1 MKKAFSV
8 GRREFMRLAQ
18 AGMAAL
24 PLAQLTARGQESGA
38 GVEPGALAP
47 KGQEGLS
54 GSGSARA
61 YSKKTKLGLIGC
73 GGRGT
78 WISNLFASHGG
89 FTFTAVSDYFEERS
103 IRAGE
108 QLGVPKS
115 LCFSGLDGY
124 QRLMASGVEAVV
136 LQTPP
141 YFFPQHAEAALDAG
155 LHLYMAKPVAIDIPG
170 TQCIRKLAERATK
183 AQRVFQTDYQL
194 PRDPV
199 NREVAKR
206 IQAGALGKLQAIF
219 SSGWAGGN
227 GYQDPPLEATLEN
240 RLKDLVWCNDV
251 ALGGDYLVH
260 YDVHII
266 DAVVWALGK
275 VPVAAM
281 GASAAY
287 RPSAHGDARDS
298 CSVVFLFDDGTPWC
312 HQGVL
317 GAYHDWIKTGRL
329 TASLQGTQASACL
342 SYAGKSYVRGGPR
355 HFSGGVPNPEA
366 SVRTN
371 IDEFR
376 QAIED
381 GDASNLHVARAVESN
396 YAAILGREAAARR
409 TLVTLDELLR
419 ENKALQPVL
428 AGLRR

>member
-1 MKKAFSV
+1 MKQGYSM
-8 GRREFMRLAQ
+8 GRREFVRLAQ
-18 AGMAAL
+18 AGMAVL
-24 PLAQLTARGQESGA
+24 PLGAAPARAQELPAA
-38 GVEPGALAP
+38 AVA
-47 KGQEGLS
+47 QEG
-54 GSGSARA
+54 ARTYA
-61 YSKKTKLGLIGC
+61 KKVKLGLVGC

-78 WISNLFASHGG
+78 WISTLFAAHGG
-89 FTFTAVSDYFEERS
+89 FAFTAVADYFEDRAK
-103 IRAGE
+103 RAGT
-108 QLGVPKS
+108 QLGVAAAQ
-115 LCFSGLDGY
+115 CFSGLDGY

-141 YFFPQHAEAALDAG
+141 VFFPKHAEAALNAG

-170 TQCIRKLAERATK
+170 TLAIKRLAARAT
-183 AQRVFQTDYQL
+183 QERRVFQSDYQL

-199 NREVAKR
+199 NMEVAKR
-206 IQAGALGKLQAIF
+206 LRAGALGKLQTVF

-227 GYQDPPLEATLEN
+227 GYQDPPLEATVES

-275 VPVAAM
+275 VPVAAL
-281 GASAAY
+281 GASAAF
-287 RPSAHGDARDS
+287 RPSVHGDARDS
-298 CSVVFLFDDGTPWC
+298 STVVYLFDDGTVWC

-317 GAYHDWIKTGRL
+317 GSYHDWIKTGRL
-329 TASLQGTQASACL
+329 TASLQGTQAAACL

-366 SVRTN
+366 SVRIN

-376 QAIED
+376 QAI
-381 GDASNLHVARAVESN
+381 DANDFSNAQVTRAVESN
-396 YAAILGREAAARR
+396 FAAILGREAAARR
-409 TLVTLDELLR
+409 RLVTLDELIL
-419 ENKALQPVL
+419 ENRAIEPDLT
-428 AGLRR
+428 GLRR

>member
-1 MKKAFSV
+1 MKEAV
-8 GRREFMRLAQ
+8 PLGRRAFLQLAQ
-18 AGMAAL
+18 AGMAVL
-24 PLAQLTARGQESGA
+24 PLVPLVARGQTN
-38 GVEPGALAP
+38 AP
-47 KGQEGLS
+47 VAEA
-54 GSGSARA
+54 ART
-61 YSKKTKLGLIGC
+61 YSRKIRLGLIGC

-78 WISNLFASHGG
+78 WISNLFAAHGG
-89 FTFTAVSDYFEERS
+89 FTFTAVADYFAERS
-103 IRAGE
+103 VRAGA
-108 QLGVPKS
+108 QLGVPEAM
-115 LCFSGLDGY
+115 CFSGLDSY

-141 YFFPQHAEAALDAG
+141 YFFPQHAEAAVEAG
-155 LHLYMAKPVAIDIPG
+155 LHIYMAKPVAIDIPG
-170 TQCIRKLAERATK
+170 TQTIRQLAARATAK
-183 AQRVFQTDYQL
+183 RLVFTADYQL

-199 NREVAKR
+199 NMEVTKR
-206 IQAGALGKLQAIF
+206 IRAGALGKLQTVF

-227 GYQDPPLEATLEN
+227 GYQDPPPEATVEN

-287 RPSAHGDARDS
+287 RPSVHGDARDS
-298 CSVVFLFDDGTPWC
+298 STVVYLFDDGTIWC
-312 HQGVL
+312 HQGIL
-317 GAYHDWIKTGRL
+317 GAYHDWLRVGRL
-329 TASLQGTQASACL
+329 TASLQGTQAAACL

-376 QAIED
+376 QAIEEND
-381 GDASNLHVARAVESN
+381 TSNRQVARAVESN
-396 YAAILGREAAARR
+396 FAAILGREASARR
-409 TLVTLDELLR
+409 TLVTLEELIR
-419 ENKALQPVL
+419 ENKALKPDL
-428 AGLRR
+428 NGLKK

>member
-1 MKKAFSV
+1 MMHATSI

-18 AGMAAL
+18 AGMAVL
-24 PLAQLTARGQESGA
+24 PLMPQVAAGQED
-38 GVEPGALAP
+38 AP
-47 KGQEGLS
+47 VNVPETP
-54 GSGSARA
+54 RA
-61 YSKKTKLGLIGC
+61 YDRKIKLGLIGC

-78 WISNLFASHGG
+78 WICNLFKAHGG
-89 FTFTAVSDYFEERS
+89 FVFTAVADYFQDRS
-103 IRAGE
+103 VRTGA
-108 QLGVPKS
+108 QLGVPEAR
-115 LCFSGLDGY
+115 CFSGLDGY
-124 QRLMASGVEAVV
+124 KRLMAAGVEAVV
-136 LQTPP
+136 LQVPP
-141 YFFPQHAEAALDAG
+141 YFFPRYAEAAVEAG
-155 LHLYMAKPVAIDIPG
+155 LHIYMAKPVAIDIPG
-170 TQCIRKLAERATK
+170 TQAIKRLAVRATETK
-183 AQRVFQTDYQL
+183 LVFQADYQL

-199 NREVAKR
+199 NMEVAKR
-206 IQAGALGKLQAIF
+206 IRAGALGKLQTVF

-281 GASAAY
+281 GAAAAF
-287 RPSAHGDARDS
+287 RPSVHGDARDS
-298 CSVVFLFDDGTPWC
+298 STVVYLFDDGTVWC
-312 HQGVL
+312 HQGIL
-317 GAYHDWIKTGRL
+317 GAYHDWLRIGRL
-329 TASLQGTQASACL
+329 TASLQGTQAAACL

-376 QAIED
+376 QAIETAD
-381 GDASNLHVARAVESN
+381 YTNRQVTRAVESN
-396 YAAILGREAAARR
+396 FAAILGREATARR
-409 TLVTLDELLR
+409 TLVTLDELLL
-419 ENKALQPVL
+419 ENRALQPDL
-428 AGLRR
+428 AGLKA

>member
-1 MKKAFSV
+1 MGHDSLI
-8 GRREFMRLAQ
+8 GRREFIRLAQ
-18 AGMAAL
+18 AGMSAL
-24 PLAQLTARGQESGA
+24 PFVPAVAPGQENVAAVPPES
-38 GVEPGALAP
+38 P
-47 KGQEGLS
+47 
-54 GSGSARA
+54 RA
-61 YSKKTKLGLIGC
+61 YDRKIKLGLIGC

-78 WISNLFASHGG
+78 WISNLFAAHGG
-89 FTFTAVSDYFEERS
+89 FAFTAVADYFEERAV
-103 IRAGE
+103 RTGAL
-108 QLGVPKS
+108 LGVAPAQ
-115 LCFSGLDGY
+115 CFSGLDGY
-124 QRLMASGVEAVV
+124 KQLMASGVEAVV

-141 YFFPQHAEAALDAG
+141 YFFPQYAEFALEAG

-170 TQCIRKLAERATK
+170 TQAIKRLAARATELK
-183 AQRVFQTDYQL
+183 RVFQSDYQL

-199 NREVAKR
+199 NMEVAKR
-206 IQAGALGKLQAIF
+206 IRAGALGKLQTVF

-227 GYQDPPLEATLEN
+227 GYQDPPLEPTIEN

-251 ALGGDYLVH
+251 ALGGDYIVH

-281 GASAAY
+281 GAAAAF

-298 CSVVFLFDDGTPWC
+298 STVVYLFDDGTVWC

-329 TASLQGTQASACL
+329 TASLQGTQATACL

-376 QAIED
+376 QAID
-381 GDASNLHVARAVESN
+381 AGDYANAQVRRAVESN
-396 YAAILGREAAARR
+396 FAAVLGREAAARR
-409 TLVTLDELLR
+409 TLVTLEELLR
-419 ENKALQPVL
+419 ENRALRPDL
-428 AGLRR
+428 KGLKS

>member
-1 MKKAFSV
+1 MKQAFPM

-24 PLAQLTARGQESGA
+24 PLTLPQSVQGQTNAPAAEAART
-38 GVEPGALAP
+38 
-47 KGQEGLS
+47 
-54 GSGSARA
+54 
-61 YSKKTKLGLIGC
+61 YSKKIRLGLIGC
-73 GGRGT
+73 GGRGM
-78 WISNLFASHGG
+78 WISNLFAAQGG
-89 FTFTAVSDYFEERS
+89 FTFTAVADYFPERAA
-103 IRAGE
+103 RVGA
-108 QLGVPKS
+108 QLGVPGS
-115 LCFSGLDGY
+115 MCFSGLDGY
-124 QRLMASGVEAVV
+124 KRLMASGVEAVV

-141 YFFPQHAEAALDAG
+141 YFFPQHVENALDAG

-170 TQCIRKLAERATK
+170 TQAIRKLAELATAK
-183 AQRVFQTDYQL
+183 RLVFTADYQL

-199 NREVAKR
+199 NMEVAKR
-206 IQAGALGKLQAIF
+206 IRAGALGKLQTVF
-219 SSGWAGGN
+219 SSGWAGGL
-227 GYQDPPLEATLEN
+227 GYQDPPLEATAEN

-298 CSVVFLFDDGTPWC
+298 CTVVYLFDDGTVWC
-312 HQGVL
+312 HQGIL
-317 GAYHDWIKTGRL
+317 GAYHDWIRAGRL
-329 TASLQGTQASACL
+329 TASLQGTQAAACL

-366 SVRTN
+366 SVRIN

-376 QAIED
+376 QAIEE
-381 GDASNLHVARAVESN
+381 GDASNRQIARAADSN
-396 YAAILGREAAARR
+396 LAAILGREASARR
-409 TLVTLDELLR
+409 TRVTLEELIL
-419 ENKALQPVL
+419 ENKALKPDL
-428 AGLRR
+428 TGLQL

>member
-1 MKKAFSV
+1 MKNRPAI
-8 GRREFMRLAQ
+8 GRRAFIRLAH
-18 AGMAAL
+18 AGMSML
-24 PLAQLTARGQESGA
+24 PLAA
-38 GVEPGALAP
+38 
-47 KGQEGLS
+47 GLS
-54 GSGSARA
+54 RADEDQSAGPARPAGGSSTRA
-61 YSKKTKLGLIGC
+61 YSKRIKLGLVGC

-78 WISNLFASHGG
+78 WISNFFAGQGG
-89 FTFTAVSDYFEERS
+89 FSFSAVADYFPERAL
-103 IRAGE
+103 RAGV
-108 QLGVPKS
+108 QLGVPEAM
-115 LCFSGLDGY
+115 CFSGLDAY
-124 QRLMASGVEAVV
+124 RKLMASGIEAVV

-141 YFFPQHAEAALDAG
+141 YFFPQHAEAALEAG
-155 LHLYMAKPVAIDIPG
+155 LHIYMAKPIAIDIPG
-170 TQCIRKLAERATK
+170 TQTIRQLAERAT
-183 AQRVFQTDYQL
+183 QQRRVFQTDYQL

-199 NREVAKR
+199 NIEVAKR
-206 IQAGALGKLQAIF
+206 IKAGALGKLQAVF

-227 GYQDPPLEATLEN
+227 GYQDPPLEATIEN
-240 RLKDLVWCNDV
+240 RLKDLVWCNDL

-281 GASAAY
+281 GASAAF
-287 RPSAHGDARDS
+287 RPSVHGNARDS
-298 CSVVFLFDDGTPWC
+298 STVVYLFDDGTIWC

-317 GAYHDWIKTGRL
+317 GSYHDWIKAGRL

-342 SYAGKSYVRGGPR
+342 SYAGKSFVRGGPR

-381 GDASNLHVARAVESN
+381 GDCSNLQVARAVDSN
-396 YAAILGREAAARR
+396 FAAILGREAAARR
-409 TLVTLDELLR
+409 ALVTLESLIQESR
-419 ENKALQPVL
+419 ALKPDL
-428 AGLRR
+428 TGLKR

>member
-1 MKKAFSV
+1 MKQAVSL

-18 AGMAAL
+18 AGMAVL
-24 PLAQLTARGQESGA
+24 PLAPLVARGQTN
-38 GVEPGALAP
+38 AP
-47 KGQEGLS
+47 VAEAS
-54 GSGSARA
+54 RT
-61 YSKKTKLGLIGC
+61 YSRKLRLGLVGC

-78 WISNLFASHGG
+78 WISNFFASHGG
-89 FTFTAVSDYFEERS
+89 FVFTAVADYFAERS
-103 IRAGE
+103 VRAGA
-108 QLGVPKS
+108 QLGVPETM
-115 LCFSGLDGY
+115 CFSGLDGY
-124 QRLMASGVEAVV
+124 KRLMASGVEAVV

-141 YFFPQHAEAALDAG
+141 YFFPSYAEAAVEAG
-155 LHLYMAKPVAIDIPG
+155 LHIYMAKPVAIDIPG
-170 TQCIRKLAERATK
+170 TQMIRQLAERATAK
-183 AQRVFQTDYQL
+183 RLVFTADYQL

-199 NREVAKR
+199 NIEVAKR
-206 IQAGALGKLQAIF
+206 VRAGALGKLQTVF

-227 GYQDPPLEATLEN
+227 GYQDPPLEATAES

-287 RPSAHGDARDS
+287 RPSVHGDAHDS
-298 CSVVFLFDDGTPWC
+298 STVVYLFDDGTIWC
-312 HQGVL
+312 HQGIL
-317 GAYHDWIKTGRL
+317 GAYHDWLRVGRL
-329 TASLQGTQASACL
+329 TASLQGTQAAACL

-376 QAIED
+376 QAIEE
-381 GDASNLHVARAVESN
+381 GDASNRHVARAVDSN
-396 YAAILGREAAARR
+396 FAAILGREASARR
-409 TLVTLDELLR
+409 ALVTLDDLIR
-419 ENKALQPVL
+419 ENKALKPDL
-428 AGLRR
+428 TGLKR

>member
-1 MKKAFSV
+1 MGQRVSI

-18 AGMAAL
+18 AGMAVL
-24 PLAQLTARGQESGA
+24 PLAAPGVRAADATSAAA
-38 GVEPGALAP
+38 G
-47 KGQEGLS
+47 
-54 GSGSARA
+54 RA
-61 YSKKTKLGLIGC
+61 YDRKVRLGLVGC
-73 GGRGT
+73 GGRGA
-78 WISNLFASHGG
+78 WISGLFAAHGG
-89 FTFTAVSDYFEERS
+89 FAFTAAADYFTERAL
-103 IRAGE
+103 RVGGA
-108 QLGVPKS
+108 LGVPAGQ
-115 LCFSGLDGY
+115 CFSGLDGY
-124 QRLMASGVEAVV
+124 RKLMASGVEAVV

-141 YFFPQHAEAALDAG
+141 CFFPTHAAAAVEAG
-155 LHLYMAKPVAIDIPG
+155 LHVYMAKPVAVDVPG
-170 TQCIRKLAERATK
+170 TLAIRSLAGRATAK
-183 AQRVFQTDYQL
+183 KLVFVTDYQL
-194 PRDPV
+194 PQDPI

-206 IQAGALGKLQAIF
+206 IRAGALGKLQAVF

-227 GYQDPPLEATLEN
+227 GYQDPPLEATIEN

-260 YDVHII
+260 YDIHII

-275 VPVAAM
+275 TPVAAS

-298 CSVVFLFDDGTPWC
+298 STVVYQFDDGTIWC

-317 GAYHDWIKTGRL
+317 GVYHDWIRAGRL
-329 TASLQGTQASACL
+329 TASLQGTQAAACL

-381 GDASNLHVARAVESN
+381 GDASNGVIARAVESN
-396 YAAILGREAAARR
+396 FVAILGREASARR
-409 TLVTLDELLR
+409 RCVTLDEVMR
-419 ENKALQPVL
+419 ENRALDVDL
-428 AGLRR
+428 RGLKL

>member
-1 MKKAFSV
+1 MKQAFSL

-18 AGMAAL
+18 AGMAVL
-24 PLAQLTARGQESGA
+24 PLAPLVARGQTN
-38 GVEPGALAP
+38 AP
-47 KGQEGLS
+47 AAEA
-54 GSGSARA
+54 ART
-61 YSKKTKLGLIGC
+61 YSRKIRLGLIGC

-78 WISNLFASHGG
+78 WISNFFAAQGG
-89 FTFTAVSDYFEERS
+89 FMFTAVADYFAERS
-103 IRAGE
+103 VRAGV
-108 QLGVPKS
+108 QLGVPETM
-115 LCFSGLDGY
+115 CFSGLDGY
-124 QRLMASGVEAVV
+124 KRLMASGVEAVV

-141 YFFPQHAEAALDAG
+141 YFFPSYAEAAVDAG
-155 LHLYMAKPVAIDIPG
+155 LHIYMAKPVAIDIPG
-170 TQCIRKLAERATK
+170 TQTIRQLAERATAK
-183 AQRVFQTDYQL
+183 KLVFTADYQL

-199 NREVAKR
+199 NMEVAKR
-206 IQAGALGKLQAIF
+206 IRAGALGKVQTVF

-227 GYQDPPLEATLEN
+227 GYQDPPLEATAEN

-287 RPSAHGDARDS
+287 RPSVHGDARDS
-298 CSVVFLFDDGTPWC
+298 STVVYLFDDGTIWC
-312 HQGVL
+312 HQGIL
-317 GAYHDWIKTGRL
+317 GAYHDWLRVGRL
-329 TASLQGTQASACL
+329 TASLQGTQAAACL

-376 QAIED
+376 QAIEE
-381 GDASNLHVARAVESN
+381 GDASNRQVSRAVESN
-396 YAAILGREAAARR
+396 FAAILGREAAARR
-409 TLVTLDELLR
+409 ALVTLDDLIR
-419 ENKALQPVL
+419 ENKALKPDL
-428 AGLRR
+428 TGLKR